1 MMLIQQGPGEVVD
14 WPNGAQRHG
23 VVLSPQQ
30 VGAKHHSQVAVG
42 HLVGFTVVRHL
53 NTQRR
58 RLLLVANT
66 LTKEKYMF
74 KTYSGKGVESFI
86 QRLLQ
91 CISDNCLTYK

>member
-23 VVLSPQQ
+23 VVLSPQK

-53 NTQRR
+53 KTHRR

-66 LTKEKYMF
+66 HERKVYVKNIRWQRF
-74 KTYSGKGVESFI
+74 ESFI

-91 CISDNCLTYK
+91 CISDNCLT

>member
-53 NTQRR
+53 KTQTQVTAGSKHAHERK
-58 RLLLVANT
+58 V
-66 LTKEKYMF
+66 Y
-74 KTYSGKGVESFI
+74 V
-86 QRLLQ
+86 
-91 CISDNCLTYK
+91 